1 MTGTELVLK
10 HTGEVAT
17 PEAINNY
24 LTAIMEKLSEQDE
37 GDISGIIAAI
47 INADD
52 VDGLDSPWQSA
63 GMKKFKNHAIR
74 IDSMKRMDSEY
85 ADGLPY
91 YLLCE
96 GTVLATGE
104 HQAFTTSSVSIM
116 AQLLVAWDR
125 GLWPIVV
132 YPRVARK
139 PTKKGYYPMHL
150 EIFRDGPLIDV
161 PEDEPAPARR
171 IPASAGRP
179 REQRAAAPRQTPAG
193 AAAAAAEVPVADED
207 PGF

>member
-1 MTGTELVLK
+1 MTGTELVIK
-10 HTGEVAT
+10 QTGEVAT

-24 LTAIMEKLSEQDE
+24 LTAIMEKLPEQDE

-47 INADD
+47 INAEDS
-52 VDGLDSPWQSA
+52 DGLDSPWQSA

-74 IDSMKRMDSEY
+74 IDSIKRMDSDFSES
-85 ADGLPY
+85 LPY

-96 GTVLATGE
+96 GVVLATGE

-125 GLWPIVV
+125 KLWPLVV

-179 REQRAAAPRQTPAG
+179 REQRATAPAQARAN
-193 AAAAAAEVPVADED
+193 AAAAATEAPADEE